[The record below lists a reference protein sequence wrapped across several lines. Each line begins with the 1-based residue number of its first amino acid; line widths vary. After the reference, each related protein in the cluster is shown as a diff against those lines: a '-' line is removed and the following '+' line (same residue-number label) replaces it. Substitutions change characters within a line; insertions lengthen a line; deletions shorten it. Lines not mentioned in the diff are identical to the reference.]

1 MTEGFDEEVEVPV
14 SDREGSFMVRV
25 AGRDLATS
33 NGIAVV
39 LHGGGFTGMSWA
51 PAAGIMK
58 SECCVIAPD
67 LRGHGLTKTSTSSRC
82 YPGGDGSDLSLDT
95 LAEDV
100 TSLLVEILT
109 NGLLGRGYRRPNH
122 GRKDGDESVGDTTA
136 RKSLG
141 ENGATEPFAT
151 EELQAE
157 SAPNATAKSDPN
169 GRDHLRHER
178 GLEGVR
184 RGSDSGASGTDGVTS
199 SARDK
204 PGEQDCGSDKRN
216 SDSASF
222 GGGGQGETL
231 RVLLV
236 GHSLGG
242 SIAVRVAA
250 AAEDFKR
257 RCRGSAEIAGVVAVD
272 VVGGT
277 ALAALD
283 DMPEVLSKIPEHFP
297 SVEDAVS
304 WHVKTGAVRDSAS
317 AAVVVPSR
325 LKDDGEI
332 PRRVVWR
339 TDLRSTERCWRGWF
353 EGMSEAFLALA
364 VPKLLMVAG
373 MDRLDTELTAAHMQE
388 GEFQLK
394 LVYGCGH
401 NVQEDQPRETAASI
415 LNFAARNYIFRRGTS
430 GATDGRRREEDD
442 DLRKKIARAREQA
455 FGKASTS

>member
-1 MTEGFDEEVEVPV
+1 
-14 SDREGSFMVRV
+14 
-25 AGRDLATS
+25 
-33 NGIAVV
+33 
-39 LHGGGFTGMSWA
+39 MSWA

-122 GRKDGDESVGDTTA
+122 GRKDGDESVGDTTT

-231 RVLLV
+231 RVPV
-236 GHSLGG
+236 SASLGL
-242 SIAVRVAA
+242 
-250 AAEDFKR
+250 
-257 RCRGSAEIAGVVAVD
+257 AGK
-272 VVGGT
+272 
-277 ALAALD
+277 
-283 DMPEVLSKIPEHFP
+283 P
-297 SVEDAVS
+297 
-304 WHVKTGAVRDSAS
+304 
-317 AAVVVPSR
+317 
-325 LKDDGEI
+325 
-332 PRRVVWR
+332 
-339 TDLRSTERCWRGWF
+339 C
-353 EGMSEAFLALA
+353 
-364 VPKLLMVAG
+364 
-373 MDRLDTELTAAHMQE
+373 
-388 GEFQLK
+388 
-394 LVYGCGH
+394 
-401 NVQEDQPRETAASI
+401 
-415 LNFAARNYIFRRGTS
+415 
-430 GATDGRRREEDD
+430 
-442 DLRKKIARAREQA
+442 ARA
-455 FGKASTS
+455 

>member
-1 MTEGFDEEVEVPV
+1 
-14 SDREGSFMVRV
+14 MVRV

-39 LHGGGFTGMSWA
+39 LHGGGFAGMSWA

-169 GRDHLRHER
+169 GRDHLRPER
-178 GLEGVR
+178 VLEGVR

-199 SARDK
+199 SARIS
-204 PGEQDCGSDKRN
+204 QGSRTMDPCDAAATGCSK
-216 SDSASF
+216 
-222 GGGGQGETL
+222 
-231 RVLLV
+231 VLLV

-332 PRRVVWR
+332 PRVWEEVVWR

-373 MDRLDTELTAAHMQE
+373 MDRLDTELTAAHMQ
-388 GEFQLK
+388 GRFQLK